1 MRVSDEEIGM
11 FSISKCEEVLDA
23 INDSPFWKLTS
34 KDRQMIK
41 KIKDRKKFLEDNGF
55 LRI

>member
-1 MRVSDEEIGM
+1 MRISDYEIEI
-11 FSISKCEEVLDA
+11 FSIRKCEEVLDA
-23 INDSPFWKLTS
+23 INDSTFWKLTS

>member
-1 MRVSDEEIGM
+1 MRISDYEIEI
-11 FSISKCEEVLDA
+11 FSIRKCEEVLDA
-23 INDSPFWKLTS
+23 INDSTFWKLTS
-34 KDRQMIK
+34 KDRQMIQ